1 MIIAVFDGVIFWQL
15 PSITVQHFK
24 LTSLQGVI
32 NPIFQQTDLVACM
45 LVRETNIE
53 YSYQL

>member
-1 MIIAVFDGVIFWQL
+1 MIIAGFDGVIFWQL
-15 PSITVQHFK
+15 PFITVQHFK